1 MRVLLEPM
9 TIMFASKG
17 YKLDD
22 VIQEVRRM
30 QTQWQHSDYRAWLK
44 HYTTGK
50 RPRSAMEDTKQLLRR
65 DGGDNGAGPRDM
77 GTGTDSEPVGGN
89 SAGNGLPP
97 MPGMDSADGPNL
109 AAQMQD
115 AMHSMPGVQPQ
126 QVAGQPQSSQQFP
139 VPLPY
144 MLHPGSLMQLSPGQQ
159 GEVAEGS
166 ALPVGAASEVG
177 SVAAANANLL
187 KLFAAA
193 CQQKGLV
200 TRTQRTEMVDFVQ
213 QMYMDRLAE

>member
-1 MRVLLEPM
+1 MLLEPM

-77 GTGTDSEPVGGN
+77 GTGWLPASKPPDLRVCILPTSCVLSAHCTLCCPGGRLRCFPY
-89 SAGNGLPP
+89 ACIRLFV
-97 MPGMDSADGPNL
+97 AL
-109 AAQMQD
+109 ACC
-115 AMHSMPGVQPQ
+115 V
-126 QVAGQPQSSQQFP
+126 
-139 VPLPY
+139 
-144 MLHPGSLMQLSPGQQ
+144 
-159 GEVAEGS
+159 
-166 ALPVGAASEVG
+166 
-177 SVAAANANLL
+177 
-187 KLFAAA
+187 
-193 CQQKGLV
+193 
-200 TRTQRTEMVDFVQ
+200 
-213 QMYMDRLAE
+213 

>member
-1 MRVLLEPM
+1 
-9 TIMFASKG
+9 
-17 YKLDD
+17 
-22 VIQEVRRM
+22 
-30 QTQWQHSDYRAWLK
+30 
-44 HYTTGK
+44 
-50 RPRSAMEDTKQLLRR
+50 
-65 DGGDNGAGPRDM
+65 
-77 GTGTDSEPVGGN
+77 
-89 SAGNGLPP
+89 